1 MKNITGYVAIT
12 SLLILIALILT
23 SCSDKPLDT
32 SDNLTLKD
40 IPDII
45 SINNDNMESLVS
57 VKFGDSDIKDS
68 LKVTAT
74 KKDVEKIYEITKNII
89 INDTISSYGL
99 IDIGS
104 DKASCAGCSHFQ
116 YMGDSKYY
124 METESEYVRIT
135 ASGISRIYKIEDNGI

>member
-45 SINNDNMESLVS
+45 LINNDNMESLVS

-74 KKDVEKIYEITKNII
+74 KKDVEKIYEITKNLL
-89 INDTISSYGL
+89 NS
-99 IDIGS
+99 
-104 DKASCAGCSHFQ
+104 FQ
-116 YMGDSKYY
+116 Q
-124 METESEYVRIT
+124 
-135 ASGISRIYKIEDNGI
+135 